1 MNDPRKPMMFSFPNL
16 LAYGAEVSP
25 LIIASYILFSSAT
38 RLEVN
43 GFAWFFASLVAVIIA
58 HITKITFGKN
68 RKIKDMF
75 KSQLPPCSIIRDP
88 LQIYSG
94 AKSGPSP
101 QVTWLVF
108 TITYLL
114 LSVLNSKTTKFEQS
128 GWPFL
133 MIATILAIS
142 NIALRL
148 IRKCETIPDTLM
160 GLLIGVPIGVIAF
173 FTLLNIDNGKY
184 LLFNE
189 ENDRNKKC
197 EKKDMKG
204 KLKKFICKKP
214 NP

>member
-1 MNDPRKPMMFSFPNL
+1 MV
-16 LAYGAEVSP
+16 Y
-25 LIIASYILFSSAT
+25 
-38 RLEVN
+38 
-43 GFAWFFASLVAVIIA
+43 ASLVAVIIA

-75 KSQLPPCSIIRDP
+75 KSQLPPYSIIRDP

-94 AKSGPSP
+94 AKTGPSP
-101 QVTWLVF
+101 QVTWLIF

-114 LSVLNSKTTKFEQS
+114 LSVLNSKITKFEQS

-133 MIATILAIS
+133 IIATILAIS
-142 NIALRL
+142 NIALRF

-160 GLLIGVPIGVIAF
+160 GLLIGIPMGVIAF

-189 ENDRNKKC
+189 ENETNKKC
-197 EKKDMKG
+197 EKKDMEG
-204 KLKKFICKKP
+204 KLKKFVCRKP
-214 NP
+214 SP